1 MKKSVVAAL
10 ALASAA
16 TFSGA
21 SVAAPATAPNA
32 QGKAVHTLRWK
43 LNETASHNVGRNNF
57 VGSDTIRS
65 RRTGEIIGYD
75 STTGSFFPKTS
86 MVRLQVAASVKGGIL
101 VGRLSADF
109 STVADVVVFEG
120 PILKGT
126 GKFKGVEGTI
136 TAKSSNGGKKTF
148 VTIRY
153 R

>member
-1 MKKSVVAAL
+1 MKKSIVAAL

-32 QGKAVHTLRWK
+32 QAKAAHTLRWK
-43 LNETASHNVGRNNF
+43 LNETASHNVGNHF

-126 GKFKGVEGTI
+126 GKFKGAEGTI
-136 TAKSSNGGKKTF
+136 TARSSNGGNKTF